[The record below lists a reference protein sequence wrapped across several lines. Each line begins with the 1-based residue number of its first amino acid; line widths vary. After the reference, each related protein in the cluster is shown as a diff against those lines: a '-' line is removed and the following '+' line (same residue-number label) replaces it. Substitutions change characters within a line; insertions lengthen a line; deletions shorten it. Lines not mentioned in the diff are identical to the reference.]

1 MLEKLFTSRSRSK
14 IITLFMLNPNEDM
27 YVREITN
34 KVQENINSVRR
45 ELSNLEDMGLLVS
58 RKTGNLKYYSVNQD
72 FPIYPELYGM
82 VMKTEGVSHLLTEN
96 VKDLGQIEL
105 AFIFGSFASLQA
117 GPESD
122 VDLLLVGNIDENL
135 LIQKLA
141 ALERK
146 LSREINYVLLSKDEY
161 QERLKKMTLY

>member
-1 MLEKLFTSRSRSK
+1 
-14 IITLFMLNPNEDM
+14 
-27 YVREITN
+27 
-34 KVQENINSVRR
+34 
-45 ELSNLEDMGLLVS
+45 
-58 RKTGNLKYYSVNQD
+58 
-72 FPIYPELYGM
+72 M

-146 LSREINYVLLSKDEY
+146 LSREINYVLLSKDESSD
-161 QERLKKMTLY
+161 